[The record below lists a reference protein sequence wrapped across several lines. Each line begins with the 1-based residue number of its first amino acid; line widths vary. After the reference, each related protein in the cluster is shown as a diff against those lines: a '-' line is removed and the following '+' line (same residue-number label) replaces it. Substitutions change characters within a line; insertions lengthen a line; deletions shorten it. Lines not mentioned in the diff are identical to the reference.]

1 MATAASELSTN
12 ILRYATTGEIILR
25 IISTAE
31 TIGIEIIASD
41 KGPGIPD
48 IKMALKDNFTTT
60 NKSLGMG
67 LPSVKRI
74 MDDFIIDSHL
84 GKGTYILT
92 RKWK

>member
-1 MATAASELSTN
+1 
-12 ILRYATTGEIILR
+12 
-25 IISTAE
+25 
-31 TIGIEIIASD
+31 
-41 KGPGIPD
+41 
-48 IKMALKDNFTTT
+48 MALKDNFTTT